1 MKKAEE
7 MKERIIRSTI
17 ELIGQGS
24 GNIGEI
30 TTRMIAE
37 KAGIGISLIHY
48 HFQTKDRLVELCVQ
62 RIITGVIEGF
72 RPSIADGNS
81 PLVRITAVAQ
91 QVADFLAA
99 NPAISRMSILGD
111 LAQPALRDNTAL
123 TMAGFAAAWQGGRS
137 SGEAETPDS
146 TTTTAVFALTALI
159 QSAFLRKELSRGLFG
174 YDMEKK
180 EERDRFIAWT
190 AERLFGSDNHE
201 S

>member
-7 MKERIIRSTI
+7 MKERIIRCTI
-17 ELIGQGS
+17 ELIEQGS

-72 RPSIADGNS
+72 RPSVAAGAH

-99 NPAISRMSILGD
+99 NPAISRISILGD
-111 LAQPALRDNTAL
+111 LAQPTRGDNTVL
-123 TMAGFAAAWQGGRS
+123 TMAGFTAAWQGRKNSAAAGIP
-137 SGEAETPDS
+137 ELK
-146 TTTTAVFALTALI
+146 TAVFALTALI
-159 QSAFLRKELSRGLFG
+159 QSAFLRKELSRELFG
-174 YDMEKK
+174 YDIEKK
-180 EERDRFIAWT
+180 EERDCFIAWA
-190 AERLFGSDNHE
+190 AERLFGGVVHE

>member
-17 ELIGQGS
+17 ELIEQGS
-24 GNIGEI
+24 GDIGEI

-62 RIITGVIEGF
+62 RIITGVIEDF
-72 RPSIADGNS
+72 RPSVAAADS
-81 PLVRITAVAQ
+81 PLARITAVAQ
-91 QVADFLAA
+91 QVADFLAS
-99 NPAISRMSILGD
+99 NPAISRISILGD

-123 TMAGFAAAWQGGRS
+123 TMAGFAAAWQGGKRN
-137 SGEAETPDS
+137 GEPGAPDVK
-146 TTTTAVFALTALI
+146 TAVFALTALI
-159 QSAFLRKELSRGLFG
+159 QSAFLRKELSRELFG
-174 YDMEKK
+174 YDMENK
-180 EERDRFIAWT
+180 EERDRFIGWIAD
-190 AERLFGSDNHE
+190 RLFGSDVHE

>member
-17 ELIGQGS
+17 ELIEQGN

-48 HFQTKDRLVELCVQ
+48 HFQTKERLVELCVQ
-62 RIITGVIEGF
+62 RIITGVIEDF
-72 RPSIADGNS
+72 RPSVAAADR
-81 PLVRITAVAQ
+81 PLTRITAVAQ

-99 NPAISRMSILGD
+99 HTAISRVSILGD
-111 LAQPALRDNTAL
+111 LAQPGLRDNTAL
-123 TMAGFAAAWQGGRS
+123 TMAGFTAAWQGGKRN
-137 SGEAETPDS
+137 GEPGAPDIK
-146 TTTTAVFALTALI
+146 TAVFALTALI
-159 QSAFLRKELSRGLFG
+159 QSAFLRKELSRELFG
-174 YDMEKK
+174 YDMENK
-180 EERDRFIAWT
+180 EERDRFIGWIAD
-190 AERLFGSDNHE
+190 RLFGSDVHE

>member
-17 ELIGQGS
+17 ELIEQGN

-48 HFQTKDRLVELCVQ
+48 HFQTKERLVELCVQ
-62 RIITGVIEGF
+62 RIITGVIENF
-72 RPSIADGNS
+72 RPSVAAADS
-81 PLVRITAVAQ
+81 PLVRITAVAR

-99 NPAISRMSILGD
+99 NPAISRISILGD
-111 LAQPALRDNTAL
+111 LTQPALQDNTAL
-123 TMAGFAAAWQGGRS
+123 TMAGFSAAWQGGKSS
-137 SGEAETPDS
+137 SGDPATLNVK
-146 TTTTAVFALTALI
+146 TAVFALTALI
-159 QSAFLRKELSRGLFG
+159 QSAFLRKEQSRELFG
-174 YDMEKK
+174 YDMENK
-180 EERDRFIAWT
+180 EERDRFIGWM
-190 AERLFGSDNHE
+190 AERLFRSDVHE